1 MNTVD
6 KSLADDEGFPPGVA
20 SSYRTRA
27 RQRLIGAIV
36 LALGVAILMPVFFH
50 GEPRVPRPELKIT
63 MPSRDA
69 ALEDAMPSAA
79 GANGET
85 RTPVVSPGGSS
96 GGSAEEAQRR
106 PGGELEGTTQASLPG
121 SAAKAAAVQA
131 DRPAGANADAVAA
144 AKADPL
150 AGAKIDSAAG
160 AKVDPSAGAKVDP
173 AAGAKAD
180 AKAESKSSPKPDPK
194 SDVRAERYTDQYILQ
209 AGAYSQAD
217 NADAQ
222 VARLRK
228 LGVKVY
234 TERISTPRGDRIRV
248 RVGPFSSRAE
258 ALRIQS
264 KLRQAQVETTLAG
277 PDA

>member
-6 KSLADDEGFPPGVA
+6 KPVADEEDLPPGVA
-20 SSYRTRA
+20 SGYRTRA

-50 GEPRVPRPELKIT
+50 GEPRMPRPELRIT

-69 ALEDAMPSAA
+69 ALEDAMPAAA
-79 GANGET
+79 GGGGEN
-85 RTPVVSPGGSS
+85 RTPVASHGGSS
-96 GGSAEEAQRR
+96 GVGAEEAQRR
-106 PGGELEGTTQASLPG
+106 PGGEMEGATQASGPG
-121 SAAKAAAVQA
+121 SATKAT
-131 DRPAGANADAVAA
+131 AVADHHA
-144 AKADPL
+144 
-150 AGAKIDSAAG
+150 S
-160 AKVDPSAGAKVDP
+160 
-173 AAGAKAD
+173 AKAD
-180 AKAESKSSPKPDPK
+180 AKADSKADAKADAKGDTKIDTKSDARTDTKIEIKTDSKSGLKSDSKP
-194 SDVRAERYTDQYILQ
+194 DVRAERYTDQYILQ

>member
-6 KSLADDEGFPPGVA
+6 KPVADEEDLPPGVA
-20 SSYRTRA
+20 SGYRTKA

-50 GEPRVPRPELKIT
+50 GEPRMPRPELRIT

-69 ALEDAMPSAA
+69 ALEDAMPAAA
-79 GANGET
+79 GGGEEN
-85 RTPVVSPGGSS
+85 RTPVASHGGSS
-96 GGSAEEAQRR
+96 GVGAEDAQRR
-106 PGGELEGTTQASLPG
+106 PGGELEGATQASGPG
-121 SAAKAAAVQA
+121 SATKAT
-131 DRPAGANADAVAA
+131 AVADHHA
-144 AKADPL
+144 
-150 AGAKIDSAAG
+150 S
-160 AKVDPSAGAKVDP
+160 
-173 AAGAKAD
+173 AKAD
-180 AKAESKSSPKPDPK
+180 AKVDAKSDAKLDTKVDARTDTKIEIKTDAKSGLKSDSKP
-194 SDVRAERYTDQYILQ
+194 DVRAERYTDQYILQ

>member
-6 KSLADDEGFPPGVA
+6 KPVADEEDLPPGVA
-20 SSYRTRA
+20 SGYRTRA

-50 GEPRVPRPELKIT
+50 GEPRMPRPELRIT

-69 ALEDAMPSAA
+69 ALEDAMPAAA
-79 GANGET
+79 GGGGEN
-85 RTPVVSPGGSS
+85 RTPVASHGGSS
-96 GGSAEEAQRR
+96 GVGAEEAQRR
-106 PGGELEGTTQASLPG
+106 PGGELEGATQASGPG
-121 SAAKAAAVQA
+121 SATKAT
-131 DRPAGANADAVAA
+131 AVADHHA
-144 AKADPL
+144 
-150 AGAKIDSAAG
+150 S
-160 AKVDPSAGAKVDP
+160 
-173 AAGAKAD
+173 AKAD
-180 AKAESKSSPKPDPK
+180 AKADSKVDAKADAKVDTKLDTKVDARTDTKIEIKTDAKSGLKSDSKP
-194 SDVRAERYTDQYILQ
+194 DVRAERYTDQYILQ